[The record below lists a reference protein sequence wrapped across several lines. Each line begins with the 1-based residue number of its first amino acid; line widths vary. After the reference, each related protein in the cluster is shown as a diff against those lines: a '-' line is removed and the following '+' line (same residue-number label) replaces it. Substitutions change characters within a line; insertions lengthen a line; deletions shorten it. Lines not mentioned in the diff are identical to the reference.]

1 MSERVPVAV
10 LGGGLTGLSASLHLG
25 RAGISHRLFE
35 REQVAGGH
43 AVTVEEQGFRFD
55 RTGHLLHLRDPA
67 MQALAYELLPA
78 EQYRKLQRQSAVFS
92 HGVYTRY
99 PFQANT
105 FGLPP
110 EVAFECVQGFV
121 QAHFASSEQ
130 ANEPRDFAEFCL
142 RHFGSGISRHF
153 MLPYNS
159 RLWGVPP
166 SEITS
171 EWCQR
176 FVPLPRLEDVLRGAV
191 GANARELGYNTTFL
205 YPELGMGSF
214 SAALAA
220 RTPIELG
227 RAPARIDLGR
237 RALVF
242 ADDELP
248 FDVLV
253 SSIPLPS
260 LLRLLG
266 DLPASVAEAA
276 SKLRATHLHYL
287 DLGLRRPN
295 ANPYHWI
302 YVPEERFPFYRVGC
316 YSHFSDRLAP
326 PGKSSLYV
334 ELAERRTPNPER
346 TLAEVTAGLRRLGL
360 LESEQD
366 IELWRLRTIDYAYV
380 IYDHNYRAA
389 LDVIEPYLSEQ
400 RIVSSG
406 RYGAWNYSS
415 MEDALLMG
423 RDAAG
428 HAERLLGRGV

>member
-25 RAGISHRLFE
+25 RADVSHRLFE

-67 MQALAYELLPA
+67 MLALAHELLPA
-78 EQYRKLQRQSAVFS
+78 EQYRKLQRRSAVFS

-99 PFQANT
+99 PFQAHT

-110 EVAFECVQGFV
+110 EVAFECVHGFV
-121 QAHFASSEQ
+121 QAHFAQPASP
-130 ANEPRDFAEFCL
+130 EPQNFEEFCL
-142 RHFGSGISRHF
+142 RHFGPGISRHF

-191 GANARELGYNTTFL
+191 GANAPELGYNTSFL
-205 YPELGMGSF
+205 YPEQGMGSF

-220 RTPIELG
+220 RTPVELG
-227 RAPARIDLGR
+227 RAPERIDLGR
-237 RALVF
+237 RTLRF

-266 DLPASVAEAA
+266 DLPAPVAEAA
-276 SKLRATHLHYL
+276 RKLRATHLHYF
-287 DLGLRRPN
+287 DLGLSRPN

-302 YVPEERFPFYRVGC
+302 YVPESHFPFYRVGC
-316 YSHFSDRLAP
+316 YSHFSDKLAP
-326 PGKSSLYV
+326 AGKSSLYV
-334 ELAERRTPNPER
+334 ELAERRTINPER
-346 TLAEVTAGLRRLGL
+346 ALAEVTAGLRTLGL
-360 LESEQD
+360 IKSEQD
-366 IELWRLRTIDYAYV
+366 IELWRLRTIEYAYV
-380 IYDHNYRAA
+380 IYDHHYRAA
-389 LDVIEPYLSEQ
+389 LDVIEPYLAEQ

-428 HAERLLGRGV
+428 RAQRLLGSQA